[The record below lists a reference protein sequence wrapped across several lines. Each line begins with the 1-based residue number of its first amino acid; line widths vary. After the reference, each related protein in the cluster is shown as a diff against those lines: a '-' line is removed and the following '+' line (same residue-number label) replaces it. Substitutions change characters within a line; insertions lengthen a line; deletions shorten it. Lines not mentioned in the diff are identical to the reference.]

1 MSKQVIF
8 SFSLDS
14 VSDFDLIGELD
25 RKKNRSSFIRRCL
38 REKQLAQK
46 KEDEFQALYEVYVK
60 TYEAFMKASGIPDYI
75 VPEKSSF
82 RINA

>member
-25 RKKNRSSFIRRCL
+25 RKKNRSSYIRRAL
-38 REKQLAQK
+38 REVEKRKQLEEHLEGLYAAYVIAYTRLM
-46 KEDEFQALYEVYVK
+46 KEMEITEFV
-60 TYEAFMKASGIPDYI
+60 
-75 VPEKSSF
+75 VPELYQFKK
-82 RINA
+82 